1 MITFNNQQVNFLSS
15 LLKNIKENSFFLF
28 LFIVIVFSMS
38 GIPPLAGFYIKFDV
52 LSLLILSGEYF
63 ILFASL
69 LITVASFYYYL
80 RLLKISSF
88 ENKKVL
94 IFSPLKIER
103 I

>member
-1 MITFNNQQVNFLSS
+1 
-15 LLKNIKENSFFLF
+15 
-28 LFIVIVFSMS
+28 MS

-88 ENKKVL
+88 ENKKIL
-94 IFSPLKIER
+94 IFNPLKIER

>member
-1 MITFNNQQVNFLSS
+1 MITFNNRQVNFLSS

-28 LFIVIVFSMS
+28 LFIIIVFSMS

-63 ILFASL
+63 ILFTSL

-88 ENKKVL
+88 ENKKML
-94 IFSPLKIER
+94 IFHPLKIER
-103 I
+103 T